1 MPCYKFKVA
10 RWPGTQR
17 HLIYNHEKKALPMAK
32 FTGMSA
38 RAAQLLLALFA
49 NTLLVSSSSATI
61 IINAARPITQRLDV
75 QIIQTSLDGG
85 LLPATIFGN
94 ATQRANIEAN
104 IDLIWSQAGIDIDF
118 LPTITQY
125 ANTFAFQGSLL
136 PRPSTDLN
144 AIINNARTA
153 GKLNSNSKVIN
164 MFFVEIVPG
173 FSQLSQLTAAGIAN
187 IGANGIAIF
196 TGETLL
202 GSAANREVIAG
213 VVAHEIGHNLGLSHT
228 ATGDP
233 NVMSP
238 QGTSEQLT
246 TQQINAVLQSS
257 LLQDAA
263 PGSDFTGDGIVN
275 VADLNV
281 WRSAYDVNGNGD
293 ADGDGDSDGRD
304 FLLWQKQYGSG
315 ALTAFQTVP
324 EPASVLLFLAC
335 GFTCTTR
342 RYVTRR

>member
-1 MPCYKFKVA
+1 MASFAPFPA
-10 RWPGTQR
+10 RAAKT
-17 HLIYNHEKKALPMAK
+17 LP
-32 FTGMSA
+32 A
-38 RAAQLLLALFA
+38 RAAQTLLALLA
-49 NTLLVSSSSATI
+49 TALIVDSASATI
-61 IINAARPITQRLDV
+61 IINAARPITERLDV

-94 ATQRANIEAN
+94 ATQRANIEDD
-104 IDLIWSQAGIDIDF
+104 IDLIWSQAGIDVEF

-136 PRPSTDLN
+136 PRPTGDLN
-144 AIINNARTA
+144 AMIANARTA

-164 MFFVEIVPG
+164 MFFVEVVPG
-173 FSQLSQLTAAGIAN
+173 FSQLSQFTAAGIAN
-187 IGANGIAIF
+187 IGANGIAVF
-196 TGETLL
+196 TGESLL
-202 GSAANREVIAG
+202 GTAANREVIAG

-246 TQQINAVLQSS
+246 TQQINTALQSS

-263 PGSDFTGDGIVN
+263 LGSDFTGDGIVN
-275 VADLNV
+275 QADLNI
-281 WRSAYDVNGNGD
+281 WRSAYGVNDNAD

-304 FLLWQKQYGSG
+304 FLIWQKQFGSG
-315 ALTAFQTVP
+315 TLTAFQTVP
-324 EPASVLLFLAC
+324 EPTSALLVLVCVFA
-335 GFTCTTR
+335 CTTHDILIR
-342 RYVTRR
+342 RSPTRPRPGLWTCG